1 MQIINYFLAS
11 IISYI
16 GLLAGIMLIK
26 MAPEEQKP
34 GRKYFIL
41 IKKII
46 FFLMIAFLLF
56 YYRINVILA
65 LSALLFIGI
74 IIAAGKLRLEKSALV
89 YFLLG
94 IIFFLS
100 SKITD
105 LFAIESTLI
114 FLYGIPAASLLFDY
128 KKRNYV
134 EIFVR
139 NLWFFVP
146 ALSLYLLINYHFS
159 FLTPV

>member
-1 MQIINYFLAS
+1 MQIIIYFLAS
-11 IISYI
+11 IISYF
-16 GLLAGIMLIK
+16 GLLAGIMLVR

-34 GRKYFIL
+34 GKKYFIL
-41 IKKII
+41 VKKML

-56 YYRINVILA
+56 YYRINVLLT

-74 IIAAGKLRLEKSALV
+74 IIAAGKLKLEKSALA
-89 YFLLG
+89 YFFLG

-100 SKITD
+100 SKTAD
-105 LFAIESTLI
+105 LFAIESVLV
-114 FLYGIPAASLLFDY
+114 FLYGIPAASLLFDF

-146 ALSLYLLINYHFS
+146 VLALCLL
-159 FLTPV
+159 L